1 MCWCTNGWL
10 GDVSDECSQS
20 GARNSQSL
28 PFVGTWA
35 PVFLRRLRN
44 GLVLYER
51 ASFAGHYGCAKCHVR
66 FTGRFAR
73 ASSDSNCGSNQ
84 LDGDCAR
91 TAEFRSISAAAV
103 ILFADGLA
111 GKSNVD
117 EARYGLK
124 AWRALRCPNQID
136 KYRRRPCC
144 RSGLSGSPEYRKSRQ
159 DR

>member
-10 GDVSDECSQS
+10 GDVSSERSQS

-35 PVFLRRLRN
+35 PVFLRRLRD
-44 GLVLYER
+44 GFVLYER
-51 ASFAGHYGCAKCHVR
+51 SRFTGHYGCAKCHIR
-66 FTGRFAR
+66 FTGCFAR
-73 ASSDSNCGSNQ
+73 TSSDSNRRSNQ
-84 LDGDCAR
+84 LDGDGAR
-91 TAEFRSISAAAV
+91 TAEFRSISAAEV

-117 EARYGLK
+117 AARYGLK

-136 KYRRRPCC
+136 KCRRRPCC
-144 RSGLSGSPEYRKSRQ
+144 RSDLSASPEYRKSRPA
-159 DR
+159 R